1 MTATSYRF
9 VSIGITVQGG
19 TNKKIKKKKKIKI
32 KKETRGRGGCVSS
45 RESGRFLWRGPY
57 VYRGSTDQ
65 WAVRH
70 CLTHVLVARARA
82 CVCWVLTVIQLAHG
96 FVGPR
101 IFLIC
106 RLECTPS
113 GAILCD
119 YSFGRYLKVEPRALL
134 WGGLEIELN
143 L

>member
-9 VSIGITVQGG
+9 VSIGIAVQGG

-32 KKETRGRGGCVSS
+32 KKETRGRGECVSS

-70 CLTHVLVARARA
+70 CLTHVAVRLSVGFSPRFF
-82 CVCWVLTVIQLAHG
+82 LDHG

-106 RLECTPS
+106 QLECTPS

-119 YSFGRYLKVEPRALL
+119 YSFGRD
-134 WGGLEIELN
+134 
-143 L
+143 